1 MPRYF
6 FDMRDNDALTRDDEG
21 LEYSDI
27 QAVKA
32 EATRALAEM
41 ARDIVPATDRREL
54 AIEVRDQ
61 SSRPVLRAVLTF
73 EVQVLTDV

>member
-1 MPRYF
+1 MPKYF
-6 FDMRDNDALTRDDEG
+6 FDMRDNDALTPDDVG
-21 LEYSDI
+21 LDYSDI

-61 SSRPVLRAVLTF
+61 SNRPVLRAMLTF
-73 EVQVLTDV
+73 EVQVLTDG